1 MVATFI
7 FEISILLTAAIVGGL
22 IVRRLGYPSALGEL
36 LVGIAIGP
44 FALGFVHQSEHIT
57 MFAELGAII
66 LLFYIGLQVETQHLR
81 RVLKPSILVGTAG
94 AFIPLA
100 LGYYSGV
107 LLGLQES
114 EALFLGAVL
123 SATSLGI
130 TVRMLTD
137 LKKLHTRM
145 GMTIVGAGVVDD
157 VIAIILLTIITGSLA
172 GQLQLID
179 VGTLLITVIGFWVAV
194 LLIGLKVI
202 SRLLNRIS
210 IGIEN
215 ELLLVFAL
223 GFAAAFIS
231 GSLGM
236 STIIGAFA
244 IGVSLSGFRKINK
257 VLEKGHGIYLFFVPI
272 FFVSIGMMVNLQLF
286 VSAILPS
293 LLITAVALMGKVGAC
308 GTAALLTGS
317 SPRDAFRIGV
327 GMSPRGEMG
336 LIIAGIGLASGFIG
350 DQVFSLAVVSVTLT
364 TLIGMPALKIALKN
378 A

>member
-7 FEISILLTAAIVGGL
+7 LEISILLTAAIVGGL

-137 LKKLHTRM
+137 LKNC
-145 GMTIVGAGVVDD
+145 
-157 VIAIILLTIITGSLA
+157 LLYTS
-172 GQLQLID
+172 D
-179 VGTLLITVIGFWVAV
+179 
-194 LLIGLKVI
+194 
-202 SRLLNRIS
+202 
-210 IGIEN
+210 
-215 ELLLVFAL
+215 
-223 GFAAAFIS
+223 AAD
-231 GSLGM
+231 
-236 STIIGAFA
+236 
-244 IGVSLSGFRKINK
+244 
-257 VLEKGHGIYLFFVPI
+257 E
-272 FFVSIGMMVNLQLF
+272 
-286 VSAILPS
+286 
-293 LLITAVALMGKVGAC
+293 
-308 GTAALLTGS
+308 
-317 SPRDAFRIGV
+317 
-327 GMSPRGEMG
+327 
-336 LIIAGIGLASGFIG
+336 
-350 DQVFSLAVVSVTLT
+350 
-364 TLIGMPALKIALKN
+364 
-378 A
+378 